1 MYVVL
6 GATKKIFIFGI
17 QIQIL
22 LDYPCIHFLFF
33 E

>member
-17 QIQIL
+17 QIL

>member
-6 GATKKIFIFGI
+6 GATKKEVYIWKLET
-17 QIQIL
+17 L

>member
-1 MYVVL
+1 MNVVL
-6 GATKKIFIFGI
+6 GATKKKFIFGC
-17 QIQIL
+17 QLL

>member
-6 GATKKIFIFGI
+6 GATKKKFIFG
-17 QIQIL
+17 IQIL

>member
-6 GATKKIFIFGI
+6 GATKKKSIFGF
-17 QIQIL
+17 QIL

>member
-1 MYVVL
+1 MYEVL
-6 GATKKIFIFGI
+6 GATKKKFIFGN
-17 QIQIL
+17 QIL

>member
-6 GATKKIFIFGI
+6 GATKKKFKFES
-17 QIQIL
+17 QIL